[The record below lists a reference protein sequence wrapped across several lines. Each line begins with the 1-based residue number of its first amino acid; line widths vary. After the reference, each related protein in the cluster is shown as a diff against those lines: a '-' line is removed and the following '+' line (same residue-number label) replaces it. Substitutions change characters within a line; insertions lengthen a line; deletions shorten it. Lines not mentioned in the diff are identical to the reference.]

1 MTFSGMK
8 SASSGLPFGG
18 GFSSTEGLKIMLCV
32 FLEGEPGPCPRLHY
46 CFLTVPPL
54 SLHSLPYLISNS

>member
-18 GFSSTEGLKIMLCV
+18 GFSSTEGLKNNVMCI
-32 FLEGEPGPCPRLHY
+32 P
-46 CFLTVPPL
+46 
-54 SLHSLPYLISNS
+54 